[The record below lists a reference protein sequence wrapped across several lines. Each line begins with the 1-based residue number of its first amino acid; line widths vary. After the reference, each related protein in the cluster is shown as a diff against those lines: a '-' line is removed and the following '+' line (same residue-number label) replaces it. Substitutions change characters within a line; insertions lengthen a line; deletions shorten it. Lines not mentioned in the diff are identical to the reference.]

1 VVCLV
6 RPLFKLTLKIQ
17 ASVDRWTLVEGFMHS
32 QRNQFSTITVTLVG
46 LALPLLIA
54 ACQPVKN
61 PGANANANANANSS
75 ASANNTNAN
84 ANAENAGSSIN
95 TREPEKYSGTMVLSI
110 ETEGGDKAI
119 GIPSLSVQ
127 VARSGEDRRIEFKLP
142 DGSPLIY
149 LDHDNRHYVILPSR
163 KQYAELSKEAT
174 GVQLHKLL
182 TPGQMVA
189 NLKDKKG
196 VERVGEGPMNGRTAD
211 KYRYTA
217 STNTNTKAGE
227 VKAEAFIYIDKE
239 TGLPLRAE
247 MLIESSGDVKGV
259 KAARAVTEMRDL
271 KTDVDPG
278 LFQTPTGYEQVAPE
292 KVRQQIAALTGAVE
306 AILKAMMAGASGSS
320 PAPSATAKP

>member
-1 VVCLV
+1 
-6 RPLFKLTLKIQ
+6 
-17 ASVDRWTLVEGFMHS
+17 MHS